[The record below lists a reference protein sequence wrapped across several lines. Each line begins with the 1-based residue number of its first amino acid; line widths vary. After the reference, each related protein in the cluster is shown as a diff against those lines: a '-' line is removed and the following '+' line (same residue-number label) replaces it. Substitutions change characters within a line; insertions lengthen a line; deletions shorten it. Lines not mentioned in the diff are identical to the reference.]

1 MSPRNRPRRPKS
13 PLGFMPV
20 LKCTFFLGRP
30 VQLAHFRGAL
40 VEHIGRS
47 RPLLESL
54 GLDGALFHGRD
65 DNHPDWVDAG
75 GRAID
80 HQKKVPVLNWPPVVY
95 YRTDGQHPVVVGVGP
110 GARALQLLLLSFAR
124 ELQVEGRNVSILGWN
139 GERFNCPMGPAD
151 DAEYLLEEYA
161 FLKEAKDLEAYE
173 AEDRSGQRRRLEGKL
188 VNHIVDL
195 YASLGEDPGPGVSVT
210 LLETVREGKRPGVDG
225 PNERKVHTVRIRS
238 NVHLPVEA
246 GLGVGTR
253 NGYGRILLG

>member
-173 AEDRSGQRRRLEGKL
+173 APASAGCWRASSSTTSLTSTPPWARTPVPEYPSPCWRRCVRASAQASMALTNARCTRSGSARTCTCRSKL
-188 VNHIVDL
+188 AWAWAPAK
-195 YASLGEDPGPGVSVT
+195 ASAASC
-210 LLETVREGKRPGVDG
+210 
-225 PNERKVHTVRIRS
+225 
-238 NVHLPVEA
+238 
-246 GLGVGTR
+246 
-253 NGYGRILLG
+253 